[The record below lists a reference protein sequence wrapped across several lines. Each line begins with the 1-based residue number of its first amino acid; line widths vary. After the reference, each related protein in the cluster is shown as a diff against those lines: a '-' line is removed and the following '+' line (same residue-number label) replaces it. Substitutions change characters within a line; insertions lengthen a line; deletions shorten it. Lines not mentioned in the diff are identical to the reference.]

1 MNREQAIELL
11 KKYIPSFGRKYEDA
25 DIYGPL
31 GWLYKTDSKIPDVI
45 PEKYL
50 EGITVSRDGVEYKTV
65 LEGSLESAY
74 RNDIPEGRLVRLSYS
89 RYGSNPHLYATLEI
103 SGVVLQRK
111 TEKGYYQT
119 FVSGVDL
126 LDHPEL
132 ANAKST
138 WKLELGRILPQEEV
152 EEHPRDWDGY
162 APGSRTMRFLDAKE
176 VLATG
181 LYVSLMKIQGPF
193 YVLSDYGYVSCSSIK
208 KNLMMTVSREGDV
221 SFFNK
226 ASIFLNQQN
235 HA

>member
-1 MNREQAIELL
+1 MNRTQALDLL
-11 KKYIPSFGRKYEDA
+11 TKKIPSFRRVFEDA
-25 DIYGPL
+25 DLFGPTA
-31 GWLYKTDSKIPDVI
+31 WLYKSSNKLPDVI

-50 EGITVSRDGVEYKTV
+50 EGITVNRDGIEFKTV

-74 RNDIPEGRLVRLSYS
+74 MNNIPEGRLVKLSLCS
-89 RYGSNPHLYATLEI
+89 YGSNPHLYATLEI
-103 SGVVLQRK
+103 NGVVLQRK
-111 TEKGYYQT
+111 TEKGYHQS

-132 ANAKST
+132 ANAQST

-162 APGSRTMRFLDAKE
+162 APGSRTIRFLDAKE
-176 VLATG
+176 VLASG

-193 YVLSDYGYVSCSSIK
+193 YVLSDYGYVSLSSIK
-208 KNLMMTVSREGDV
+208 KNLVMSVSREGEV

>member
-1 MNREQAIELL
+1 MTVMNKEQAIELL
-11 KKYIPSFGRKYEDA
+11 KKYIPSFERKFEDVN
-25 DIYGPL
+25 IYGHL
-31 GWLYKTDSKIPDVI
+31 GWLYKTDNKIPDVI

-103 SGVVLQRK
+103 NGVVLQRK
-111 TEKGYYQT
+111 TENGYCQT

-181 LYVSLMKIQGPF
+181 LYVSLIKIQEPF

-208 KNLMMTVSREGDV
+208 KNLMMTVSREGKV

-226 ASIFLNQQN
+226 ASIFLNQ
-235 HA
+235 

>member
-1 MNREQAIELL
+1 MTVMDREQAIELL

-31 GWLYKTDSKIPDVI
+31 GWLYKTDSKITDVI

-50 EGITVSRDGVEYKTV
+50 EGISVNRDGVEFKTV

-74 RNDIPEGRLVRLSYS
+74 RNDIPEGRLVRLPLCS
-89 RYGSNPHLYATLEI
+89 YGSNPHLYATLEI
-103 SGVVLQRK
+103 NGVVLQRK
-111 TEKGYYQT
+111 TEKGYHQT

-132 ANAKST
+132 ANAQST

-162 APGSRTMRFLDAKE
+162 VPGSRTMRFLSAKE

-193 YVLSDYGYVSCSSIK
+193 FVLSDYGYVSLSSIK
-208 KNLMMTVSREGDV
+208 KNLVMSVSREGEV

-226 ASIFLNQQN
+226 ASFLNP
-235 HA
+235 

>member
-1 MNREQAIELL
+1 MNRTQALDLL
-11 KKYIPSFGRKYEDA
+11 TKKIPSFGRVFEDA
-25 DIYGPL
+25 GLFGPTA
-31 GWLYKTDSKIPDVI
+31 WLYKSSNNLPDVI

-111 TEKGYYQT
+111 TEKGYCQT

-162 APGSRTMRFLDAKE
+162 VPGSRTMRFLDAKE

-193 YVLSDYGYVSCSSIK
+193 YVLSDYGYVSSSSIK
-208 KNLMMTVSREGDV
+208 KNLVMSVSREGDV

-226 ASIFLNQQN
+226 ALIFLNQQN